1 MRFKLGSPLCV
12 YLCGRATG
20 AVDAVAD
27 MSCVPLPFFPLPI
40 GDNIT
45 MLTTADWLL
54 GSNSQSSA
62 GLSTPLAAQ
71 WKNKMCFLLLFFFF
85 APLSE

>member
-1 MRFKLGSPLCV
+1 MRDVIQARVPFVCLFVWSRDGSG
-12 YLCGRATG
+12 GRG
-20 AVDAVAD
+20 AD

-54 GSNSQSSA
+54 GSNSQSAA

-71 WKNKMCFLLLFFFF
+71 WKN
-85 APLSE
+85 